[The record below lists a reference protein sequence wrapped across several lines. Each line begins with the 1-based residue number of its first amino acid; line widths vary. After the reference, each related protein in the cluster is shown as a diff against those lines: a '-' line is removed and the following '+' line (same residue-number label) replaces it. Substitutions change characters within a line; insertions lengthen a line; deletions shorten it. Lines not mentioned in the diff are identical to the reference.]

1 MDGGEPRQN
10 WVEGVPV
17 SLYVLSPNW
26 QRSVREQTENSL
38 AVKVLLNTRNFS
50 PGHLLQFCYDH
61 TRVTCR
67 ATGREVI
74 IHHVGKCGLGRT
86 PQGWAG
92 LPRAGE
98 DLPGLGRTTQAVGCY
113 EAKSQAGV
121 GVRKAAGGCS
131 VSPIVFR
138 PREKSGKLNRARDIF
153 TPVRRR
159 LRR

>member
-1 MDGGEPRQN
+1 MDRGEPRQN

-17 SLYVLSPNW
+17 SLNVLSPNW
-26 QRSVREQTENSL
+26 QQSVREQTENSL

-74 IHHVGKCGLGRT
+74 IQHVRKCGLGRT

-92 LPRAGE
+92 LPRAGQ
-98 DLPGLGRTTQAVGCY
+98 DSPGLARSTQGWRGPPRAAKDHPGLLGAMRPNHRQVWVLERLQEAARFHPSCSDPEKRVG
-113 EAKSQAGV
+113 
-121 GVRKAAGGCS
+121 
-131 VSPIVFR
+131 
-138 PREKSGKLNRARDIF
+138 N
-153 TPVRRR
+153 
-159 LRR
+159 